1 MVGSWMYLLSLYPQ
15 VSFQASRRCHPAPTH
30 PTPGIRNPPP
40 LPISPSLLLCSPS
53 LWHLHAI
60 PRQPPIA
67 HCPAPTNEVNHPAN
81 QPPLSPN
88 HLSTTHDTHCHPL
101 PPINKPR
108 PPTPPHPDNQPTNQS
123 TVPPLPPQV
132 VESLNPAKREQR
144 SVQSS
149 VERLVSLQKEL
160 QEAHLKVHRS
170 EIQVRDTLVQM
181 RRMEEV
187 MNQLQNAAVLA
198 PATTPSSATAVTE
211 ASATVD
217 AAAPGVKDKPNPM
230 ELSPSLKEFWYPV
243 AFMSGVDRK
252 TMVPFECFGEPW
264 VLFRDEDGRVACLRD
279 ECAHRACPL
288 SLGSVENGH
297 ATCPYHGWQYDAD
310 GKCTKMPQTRLRS
323 QVRVST
329 LPVREHDGMIWVY
342 PGTQTPPEHLPSFLP
357 PSNYTVHAEIVLE
370 VPIEHGL
377 MIENLLDLAH
387 APFTHT
393 ETFAKGWSVPEMV
406 NFKVA
411 AQSLAGHWE
420 PYPISMKFE
429 PPCMTIS
436 EIGLAKPGQLEAGK
450 FSGECKQHLHQMHVC
465 MPAGEGR
472 TRILYRMCLDFAH
485 WVKYVPGINKVWSGM
500 ATQVLGEDL
509 RLVEGQQ
516 DRMMRGADIW
526 FNPVAYD
533 KLGVRYRSWRRA
545 VERNER
551 SRFIGGQER

>member
-1 MVGSWMYLLSLYPQ
+1 MASTTSLL
-15 VSFQASRRCHPAPTH
+15 ASAVELCASNSYSVQ
-30 PTPGIRNPPP
+30 TPIRNSISKARRSIPKSAVATQWLGGSVKKHLNGLKSP
-40 LPISPSLLLCSPS
+40 LVVSLGSGEWCRRGEVSCSAIREGESEEKSPDEIAVANAMNMLLRRAEEDTQRVVD
-53 LWHLHAI
+53 LHG
-60 PRQPPIA
+60 
-67 HCPAPTNEVNHPAN
+67 
-81 QPPLSPN
+81 
-88 HLSTTHDTHCHPL
+88 
-101 PPINKPR
+101 K
-108 PPTPPHPDNQPTNQS
+108 
-123 TVPPLPPQV
+123 V

-198 PATTPSSATAVTE
+198 LATTPSSATAVTE